1 MNLLTIKMTI
11 MRKMRRVCE
20 GVQEVEKY
28 LPSWK
33 FTELTLMMALR
44 MRMRRRKS
52 WTSPNQLLPTSQT
65 KKEVQKATKLFANK
79 SKVIKLL
86 ICLWPLE
93 CPKQGGILTRPL
105 GFYFSIIA
113 LACRKYWSD
122 PLYLFRV
129 ATFLLLASSEP
140 TALLEAWTL
149 SRIIFS
155 KMWSQNIEMNFS
167 FYYLKN
173 IRIPTLR
180 ENNNAIVYISTRKDN
195 ISDPSEKIFFLICQ
209 KRFFFWSKK
218 DG

>member
-105 GFYFSIIA
+105 GFYFLS
-113 LACRKYWSD
+113 LHWPVGNTDQTPCTC
-122 PLYLFRV
+122 LG
-129 ATFLLLASSEP
+129 LLL
-140 TALLEAWTL
+140 
-149 SRIIFS
+149 
-155 KMWSQNIEMNFS
+155 
-167 FYYLKN
+167 FYYWPVQNPLHCWK
-173 IRIPTLR
+173 L
-180 ENNNAIVYISTRKDN
+180 EH
-195 ISDPSEKIFFLICQ
+195 
-209 KRFFFWSKK
+209 
-218 DG
+218 